1 VKKTLIALPLAAL
14 LVACGSNTGGGGGGS
29 SGDIRIVGSSTVYPF
44 TKAVAED
51 FMRANAGTNVIVEST
66 GTGAG
71 MKSFCAGVG
80 PQYPDIEDAS
90 RAIKKSEYDDC
101 VKNGVKTI
109 IEVPVGIDGLTVIE
123 STSGPAMNLT
133 QADIYKALAANPFGK
148 GPNTAKTWKDVNP
161 SLPAIKIRVLGP
173 PPTSGTRD
181 SLADLYLEKG
191 CDTDPAM
198 KELKKSNEDEHKKVC
213 TKIREDGAYV
223 EAGENDNLMVQKV
236 SVDPGTLGILGFSYL
251 DENADKVRP
260 GVERACI
267 QLCPA
272 DRVVDVLQRGRI
284 RRLVAGTEIERDRHD
299 AVRRHRLVAKL
310 FGQAILQAPGAAV
323 ALHQRR
329 EGPLAFGLEHAC
341 KQRLVAVAEIFDVVH
356 VELGRSG
363 IEGCIGHGLSPERWT
378 GALRHKHVCA
388 RLQCVMARE
397 KRAACPFPAHKRR

>member
-1 VKKTLIALPLAAL
+1 VSRNLIVLPLAAL
-14 LVACGSNTGGGGGGS
+14 VVACGSSGGGGGS
-29 SGDIRIVGSSTVYPF
+29 ANDLKVVGSSTVYPF
-44 TKAVAED
+44 TKAVAEQ
-51 FMRANAGTNVIVEST
+51 FMRANPGINVTVEST

-71 MKSFCAGVG
+71 MKLFCAGVG
-80 PQYPDIEDAS
+80 KQYPDIEDAS

-260 GVERACI
+260 VQIAGVTPSEETIAN
-267 QLCPA
+267 LSYPGA
-272 DRVVDVLQRGRI
+272 
-284 RRLVAGTEIERDRHD
+284 RRLFVYIKGEH
-299 AVRRHRLVAKL
+299 
-310 FGQAILQAPGAAV
+310 LQAKPKLKDFVAQYAKMWGTGGKLERIGLVPFGGADAD
-323 ALHQRR
+323 AAAKQAGELK
-329 EGPLAFGLEHAC
+329 PLDPSTL
-341 KQRLVAVAEIFDVVH
+341 K
-356 VELGRSG
+356 
-363 IEGCIGHGLSPERWT
+363 
-378 GALRHKHVCA
+378 
-388 RLQCVMARE
+388 
-397 KRAACPFPAHKRR
+397 

>member
-51 FMRANAGTNVIVEST
+51 FMRANAGTNVTVEST

-71 MKSFCAGVG
+71 MKLFCAGVG
-80 PQYPDIEDAS
+80 SQHPDIEDAS

-260 GVERACI
+260 VQIAGVTPCEETIAN
-267 QLCPA
+267 LSYPGA
-272 DRVVDVLQRGRI
+272 
-284 RRLVAGTEIERDRHD
+284 RRLFVYIKGEH
-299 AVRRHRLVAKL
+299 
-310 FGQAILQAPGAAV
+310 LQAKPKLKDFVAQYAKMWGTGGKLERIGLVPFGGADAD
-323 ALHQRR
+323 AAAKQAGELK
-329 EGPLAFGLEHAC
+329 PLDPSTL
-341 KQRLVAVAEIFDVVH
+341 K
-356 VELGRSG
+356 
-363 IEGCIGHGLSPERWT
+363 
-378 GALRHKHVCA
+378 
-388 RLQCVMARE
+388 
-397 KRAACPFPAHKRR
+397 